1 MQLRSV
7 LFSTLSRDMPMHS
20 TSYFRQRTSLSA
32 QQTCFLSGAI
42 SHDLRAPHDRVGVR
56 HGATTSFAVTTCHLE
71 PPIIR
76 SLALVTQGSGF
87 RPVVRLLYRPL
98 EGIRQGQIY
107 VDALGRDWILE
118 PMNIELLKL
127 AGAHQLGERVI
138 DQCLELR

>member
-56 HGATTSFAVTTCHLE
+56 HGATTSFTVTTYHLE
-71 PPIIR
+71 P
-76 SLALVTQGSGF
+76 ALLRRFAVVPQGSGI
-87 RPVVRLLYRPL
+87 RPVVRLLDRAL
-98 EGIRQGQIY
+98 EGVRHGQQY
-107 VDALGRDWILE
+107 VDALGRDRILE
-118 PMNIELLKL
+118 PMNI
-127 AGAHQLGERVI
+127 
-138 DQCLELR
+138 